1 MYLQTTAT
9 KTLSSPKAPVAASKP
24 RTITSAA
31 PKPRVPATR
40 TVTKSADVEKEKKE
54 NANKLAASRTTTV
67 TRTTASS
74 ATGRVQSVTLKKT
87 EVKVRSFILHI
98 RIQDV

>member
-1 MYLQTTAT
+1 MTTT

-24 RTITSAA
+24 RTYVCITSAA
-31 PKPRVPATR
+31 PKPRVPATK

-74 ATGRVQSVTLKKT
+74 ATGRV
-87 EVKVRSFILHI
+87 RSFILHT